1 MPVEAEPAPDDAVEA
16 ADQEVGEEVGA
27 RLVVGAED
35 LVAVRARE
43 AREAREVGA
52 AMRVRD
58 GDVVAGGRVHDGGTD
73 PLWPVVQLRRDRA
86 HLDVP
91 TAPGGDLPHVQ
102 GQRAASHHDLRA
114 MSTPTT
120 SGTWFRPCLFET
132 CIHPGK
138 ASWSTNRSLKSAR
151 PESSTYSTS
160 SSTAFAAAR
169 SVTER
174 AAIFAPSPATFP
186 AETMRVSGSFGTR
199 PIFTALAALRYEPNE
214 PPRSTCAIS
223 PGSMS
228 RSRQRRFQPVA
239 IDAFANCSS
248 RTSRCERYTSSLR

>member
-27 RLVVGAED
+27 RLVLGAED

-52 AMRVRD
+52 AVRVRD
-58 GDVVAGGRVHDGGTD
+58 GDVVAGGRVLDGGTD

-102 GQRAASHHDLRA
+102 RQRAASHHDLRA
-114 MSTPTT
+114 MSTP
-120 SGTWFRPCLFET
+120 T

-214 PPRSTCAIS
+214 PPSSTCAIS
-223 PGSMS
+223 PGSRS

-239 IDAFANCSS
+239 IEAFANWSS
-248 RTSRCERYTSSLR
+248 RTSRCER

>member
-27 RLVVGAED
+27 RLVLGAED

-52 AMRVRD
+52 AVRVRD
-58 GDVVAGGRVHDGGTD
+58 GDVVAGGRVLDGGTD

-102 GQRAASHHDLRA
+102 RQRAASHHDLRA
-114 MSTPTT
+114 MSTPTTSGTWLRTCRLWTSPSRTRGACAGRFRGCGWPVSDT

-151 PESSTYSTS
+151 PE
-160 SSTAFAAAR
+160 
-169 SVTER
+169 
-174 AAIFAPSPATFP
+174 
-186 AETMRVSGSFGTR
+186 
-199 PIFTALAALRYEPNE
+199 
-214 PPRSTCAIS
+214 
-223 PGSMS
+223 
-228 RSRQRRFQPVA
+228 
-239 IDAFANCSS
+239 
-248 RTSRCERYTSSLR
+248 